1 MYRGRTKY
9 SACHIGDD
17 ICKTA
22 NILINYYLLYK
33 LWSIHQ
39 QILEKYLNFCLFK
52 CKKVVIN
59 FYQNFVGNYFR
70 WWWFFGNFKTRFWK
84 GSCTPT
90 YILISKWGENILRK
104 MIIKPQFNYK
114 RYSTS
119 AQSMVCAES
128 IAQISFA
135 TKKHTQNKDTML
147 NINMIYMNASPFG
160 ILKIWKFCCFWLI
173 SFSLQKEVSAFWVF
187 CGPRNSWANLQSFDT
202 PALHLVRPL
211 YSFRR
216 FSFFY

>member
-1 MYRGRTKY
+1 M
-9 SACHIGDD
+9 
-17 ICKTA
+17 
-22 NILINYYLLYK
+22 
-33 LWSIHQ
+33 WSIHQ

-104 MIIKPQFNYK
+104 IIIKLQEILYQCTK
-114 RYSTS
+114 YGVRR
-119 AQSMVCAES
+119 S

-147 NINMIYMNASPFG
+147 IINMMYMNASPFG

-187 CGPRNSWANLQSFDT
+187 CAPRNSWASLQSFDT
-202 PALHLVRPL
+202 PVPHFVLPL
-211 YSFRR
+211 YCFGS
-216 FSFFY
+216 FSFFS